1 MKTAVG
7 IFSLIL
13 AGCSG
18 SGAAAPKPDLPQ
30 SVPPGWTQQNYA
42 ESAPPGGL
50 PQTGE
55 PPKCWLATYSGPGQA
70 EVRICAY
77 RTEAPAF
84 DAGQRFPSA
93 ANTVKFQAQKWFV
106 VVHWSGATQTD
117 ATALV
122 RATQKAIQK

>member
-1 MKTAVG
+1 MKAAAG
-7 IFSLIL
+7 IFFVIL

-18 SGAAAPKPDLPQ
+18 SGSYATKPDLPQ
-30 SVPPGWTQQNYA
+30 SVPPGWTQQNFT
-42 ESAPPGGL
+42 ESSAPEGL
-50 PQTGE
+50 PQTAE

-70 EVRICAY
+70 DVRLCAY

-84 DAGQRFPSA
+84 DAAQRFPSA
-93 ANTVKFQAQKWFV
+93 AGTVKFQMQKWFV

-122 RATQKAIQK
+122 RATQKALQK